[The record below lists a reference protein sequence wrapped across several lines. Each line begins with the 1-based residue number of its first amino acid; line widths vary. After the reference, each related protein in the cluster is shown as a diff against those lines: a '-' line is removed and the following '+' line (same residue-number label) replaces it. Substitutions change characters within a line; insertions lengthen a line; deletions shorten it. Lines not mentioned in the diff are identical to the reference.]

1 MKLCDLKF
9 DEFYDKYQSNELD
22 GIDFTNE
29 INNISEELLEEA
41 HNGLS
46 RYGIT
51 VSNNYLK
58 SILNKHIDL
67 AYEVITEGISDTCQR
82 EKILNVVTYDRISM
96 HYPCYGDT
104 REYKKEVFSK
114 LEKSCDSDFT
124 FER

>member
-22 GIDFTNE
+22 SIDFTNE
-29 INNISEELLEEA
+29 INNIAEELLEEA

-104 REYKKEVFSK
+104 IEYKTEVFTK
-114 LEKSCDSDFT
+114 LEKSCDSNFT